1 MASTLELATQGA
13 TPEHG
18 LLAGG
23 TICRTI
29 QAELIPFTAQPVAA
43 GTELIYPHLPPLS
56 KTALSGSSPGNWVM
70 CTYGWPVTLCVLLH
84 CARYT
89 DSIII
94 VIYIV
99 TTPHRPSTHSAMI
112 VCTDLLSH
120 LVIVIVGLL
129 V

>member
-13 TPEHG
+13 TPDHG

-70 CTYGWPVTLCVLLH
+70 CTYGWPVTLSLCLAPL
-84 CARYT
+84 CQ
-89 DSIII
+89 I
-94 VIYIV
+94 
-99 TTPHRPSTHSAMI
+99 HR
-112 VCTDLLSH
+112 
-120 LVIVIVGLL
+120 
-129 V
+129 